1 MKRKAATWNPL
12 DPVDRAVDRLIDS
25 PAPQKGKAARRT
37 TTSAKPKGKPVGR
50 PRVKGRRRIVLYLE
64 ASQAVNLKIRAVQE
78 HTDASTIVRR
88 VLKEAGF

>member
-12 DPVDRAVDRLIDS
+12 DPVDRAVDRLLDA
-25 PAPQKGKAARRT
+25 PAPKGT
-37 TTSAKPKGKPVGR
+37 TTPRKTGPGAKSGGKPVGR
-50 PRVKGRRRIVLYLE
+50 PRVEGRRRIVLYLD

-78 HTDASTIVRR
+78 NTDASAIVRR